1 MLLQNSRMSNHDPA
15 SPSSKDAPSRIPG
28 IVSGVWRRGA
38 AAERAAA
45 ERTHSTFRHVGIGV
59 AWIGFSGEWLDV
71 NERLCQMLGLSTEAL
86 LETSL
91 AALAHPDDRGSV
103 VQLAERAHEG
113 EFDSFVLELRCRHS
127 AGHWVWLQLTAAGL
141 PGSESEPAGFMAL
154 LQDIS
159 EQKRAQEESLRTKH
173 LLEATLANIH
183 DGVALL
189 DAERRILVANRA
201 YADLFALDPAQ
212 LVGLTR
218 EEFVTHVARLAH
230 DPGSVQLA
238 LDEEPTANAIS
249 SREFLLRLPRRRHL
263 RRTLQPIGVA
273 SERLLLVVWRD
284 VTAEHDLIAE
294 RERELFTDALTG
306 IASRRAAENAL
317 HRELAR
323 LSRGGS
329 GFSVALFD
337 LDHFKSINDH
347 HGHPVGDDVLRRVAS
362 ILATVARATDVVA
375 RWGGEEFIAIISADL
390 EGARAF
396 CERARQAVAELYD
409 PEVGR
414 ITLSAGVTDCSP
426 GEAAQTIVARAD
438 RALYAAKG
446 QGRNR
451 VMSESGRAA
460 AR

>member
-1 MLLQNSRMSNHDPA
+1 MSNQDPA
-15 SPSSKDAPSRIPG
+15 APRPKSVPPHIPG
-28 IVSGVWRRGA
+28 IVSGIWRRGA
-38 AAERAAA
+38 STDPVVEQRPHGGVQRA
-45 ERTHSTFRHVGIGV
+45 GIGV
-59 AWIGFSGEWLDV
+59 AWVGFEGEWIQV
-71 NERLCQMLGLSTEAL
+71 NDRLCQMLGRSSEAL
-86 LETSL
+86 LETTL
-91 AALAHPDDRGSV
+91 PALTHPDDLAQV
-103 VQLAERAHEG
+103 LQLTARAREG
-113 EFDSFVLELRCRHS
+113 EFDSFVLELRCMH
-127 AGHWVWLQLTAAGL
+127 AHGHFVWLQLTAAGL
-141 PGSESEPAGFMAL
+141 TGPDDAPAGFMAL

-159 EQKRAQEESLRTKH
+159 EQKQLQQESLRTKQ

-189 DAERRILVANRA
+189 DGERRILVANRA

-218 EEFVTHVARLAH
+218 EEFVTHVARLAQ
-230 DPGSVQLA
+230 DPSTVRLV
-238 LDEEPTANAIS
+238 LDEEPASSAITAS
-249 SREFLLRLPRRRHL
+249 EFLLRLPRRRHL
-263 RRTLQPIGVA
+263 RRTLQRIGVA

-284 VTAEHDLIAE
+284 VTAEKDLIAE

-317 HRELAR
+317 HRELAK
-323 LSRGGS
+323 LARGGAGGCS
-329 GFSVALFD
+329 LALFD
-337 LDHFKSINDH
+337 LDHFKQINDF

-362 ILATVARATDVVA
+362 VLATVARATDVVA

-396 CERARQAVAELYD
+396 CERARQAVAELVD
-409 PEVGR
+409 PEIGR
-414 ITLSAGVTDCSP
+414 ITMSAGVTDCAP
-426 GEAAQTIVARAD
+426 GEAEPAIVARAD

-451 VMSESGRAA
+451 VVAESARAA